1 MWLDVDRYT
10 IISPG
15 QGSHLRRSVVTAS
28 SAGTGN
34 MRLTIDEI
42 YIYIAKVWNLALNS
56 ESFFSFTSTQN
67 RRARTM
73 ESASA
78 LVFWNSRSI
87 LENSMERI
95 PSWSSLEDIWKPFR
109 TKTKEFTLFL
119 TVTFETI
126 WSKLNILM
134 PIRMSKKAIES
145 FDQAMVSWWETVFDE
160 ISSAEVEMRGAR
172 PEIALR
178 LYLKRA
184 SPLSPSNPRITGT
197 PQLFIRNITY

>member
-1 MWLDVDRYT
+1 
-10 IISPG
+10 
-15 QGSHLRRSVVTAS
+15 
-28 SAGTGN
+28 
-34 MRLTIDEI
+34 
-42 YIYIAKVWNLALNS
+42 
-56 ESFFSFTSTQN
+56 
-67 RRARTM
+67 
-73 ESASA
+73 
-78 LVFWNSRSI
+78 
-87 LENSMERI
+87 
-95 PSWSSLEDIWKPFR
+95 
-109 TKTKEFTLFL
+109 
-119 TVTFETI
+119 
-126 WSKLNILM
+126 M